1 VAVSA
6 AGFVGME
13 DAMKKKLLH
22 VITAFLFGGA
32 VAAGLA
38 VYAFVYI
45 FWPSR

>member
-1 VAVSA
+1 MAVSA

-32 VAAGLA
+32 VAAGW
-38 VYAFVYI
+38 VFCI
-45 FWPSR
+45 FWSSR